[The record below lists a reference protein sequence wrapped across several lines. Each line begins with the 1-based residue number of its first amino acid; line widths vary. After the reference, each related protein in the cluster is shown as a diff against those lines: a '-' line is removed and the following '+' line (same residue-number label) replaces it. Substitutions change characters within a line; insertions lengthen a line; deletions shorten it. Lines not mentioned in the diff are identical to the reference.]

1 MKTVALAKI
10 KDDLS
15 AYLRRAEREEII
27 ITRHGQPAGVLIGF
41 ETEDDWFEYRLEHN
55 PEFLQRVA
63 QSRAALGRGEG
74 IRLED
79 VDKKPGPT
87 RRRKARG

>member
-79 VDKKPGPT
+79 VDKKPAPT